1 MQKVTFFDA
10 SHLLLWSVHSLK
22 PYFFNQFPG
31 FAHNN
36 ILISMMKDLCSS
48 YLCAF
53 QQRTYFPTMQIY
65 GSPVLNPLSSLVK
78 LISICNKG
86 HCVMGW
92 RERPTDDAQNDFL
105 CNFPTQ
111 ISRSIK
117 ESILIGNCHKSNYQD
132 FSSTLCSIM
141 DWFMTIMSIREFLV
155 RNSLLYARLSLQLVY
170 W

>member
-1 MQKVTFFDA
+1 
-10 SHLLLWSVHSLK
+10 
-22 PYFFNQFPG
+22 
-31 FAHNN
+31 
-36 ILISMMKDLCSS
+36 MKDLSSS

-53 QQRTYFPTMQIY
+53 QQRTYFPTKQIY

-86 HCVMGW
+86 HCVMRW
-92 RERPTDDAQNDFL
+92 WKRPTDDAWNDFL

-117 ESILIGNCHKSNYQD
+117 WSILIGNCHKSNYQD

-141 DWFMTIMSIREFLV
+141 DWFMTILSIREFLV
-155 RNSLLYARLSLQLVY
+155 RNSLLYARLSLQLFIDKKAKIFWSYVKHF
-170 W
+170 WILAGVRKCIILTGLCK